1 MKKLTLIGL
10 LITGFILNEFGSDLL
25 VDKIKF
31 ASVEKAN
38 ELLTIEDDFTKSW
51 SQFDIDS
58 RMHKKNS
65 SREELF
71 DYLTKQ
77 TREWTIEEQNKI
89 VSIFKGIDK
98 QIDKQGFKI
107 DFPDEIYFVKTT
119 ADEEGGAGGYTRAS
133 YIVLKDDILSQSKG
147 GLKKTIVHE
156 LFHILTRNNP
166 EFRKEM
172 YQIIGYELMNDVAY
186 PENLKD
192 YRITNPDAPQVD
204 SYISIKVHGQTKN
217 CMMILYSNQDYNGGD
232 FFKYLNVGFLSLIG
246 DSVKT
251 IEYIDDKPVIYS
263 FKEVSGF
270 FEQVGKNTQYI
281 IHPEEILAD
290 NFAFA
295 ILNKSGLQNPEIVNE
310 IKKKLK
316 E

>member
-1 MKKLTLIGL
+1 MKKLTLN
-10 LITGFILNEFGSDLL
+10 GFSTELL

-31 ASVEKAN
+31 VSIEKAN
-38 ELLTIEDDFTKSW
+38 ELLTLEDDFTKSW

-65 SREELF
+65 TREDLF
-71 DYLTKQ
+71 DFITKQ
-77 TREWTIEEQNKI
+77 TREWTSEEQTKI
-89 VSIFKGIDK
+89 LSIFKSIDK
-98 QIDKQGFKI
+98 QIEKQEFKI
-107 DFPDEIYFVKTT
+107 SFPNEIYFIKTT
-119 ADEEGGAGGYTRAS
+119 GDEEGSARGYTRAN
-133 YIVLKDDILSQSKG
+133 YVVLKNDILSQSDG
-147 GLKKTIVHE
+147 DLKQTIVHE

-166 EFRKEM
+166 DFRKKM
-172 YQIIGYELMNDVAY
+172 YSVIRFNLMNDVAY
-186 PENLKD
+186 PENLKA

-204 SYISIKVHGQTKN
+204 SYISIKVGGQSKD

-232 FFKYLNVGFLSLIG
+232 FFKYLNVGFLSLAG

-251 IEYIDDKPVIYS
+251 IEYIDNKPVIYS
-263 FKEVSGF
+263 FKQITVF
-270 FEQVGKNTQYI
+270 FEQVGKNTQYH

-290 NFAFA
+290 NFAFS

>member
-10 LITGFILNEFGSDLL
+10 LITGFTINGFSTELL

-31 ASVEKAN
+31 ASIEKAN
-38 ELLTIEDDFTKSW
+38 ELLTQEDNFTKSW

-65 SREELF
+65 RREELF
-71 DYLTKQ
+71 DFITKQ
-77 TREWTIEEQNKI
+77 TREWTSEEQTKI
-89 VSIFKGIDK
+89 LSIFESIDK
-98 QIDKQGFKI
+98 QIEKQGFNI
-107 DFPDEIYFVKTT
+107 SFPDEIYFIKTT
-119 ADEEGGAGGYTRAS
+119 GDEEGGAGGYTRAN
-133 YIVLKDDILSQSKG
+133 YVVLKDDILSQAKG

-166 EFRKEM
+166 KFRKEM
-172 YQIIGYELMNDVAY
+172 YQVIGFKIMNDVSY
-186 PENLKD
+186 PENLKEN
-192 YRITNPDAPQVD
+192 RITNPDAPQVD
-204 SYISIKVHGQTKN
+204 SYISIKAGGQTKD
-217 CMMILYSNQDYNGGD
+217 CMMILYSNLDYSGGD
-232 FFKYLNVGFLSLIG
+232 FFKYLNVGFLSLTG

-251 IEYIDDKPVIYS
+251 IEYVGEKPVIYS
-263 FKEVSGF
+263 FKQVYGF

-310 IKKKLK
+310 IKKKLQ